1 MKTSIKTFLLPLLFM
16 ACALTATAQRPQEQV
31 RERPSTRRERA
42 SRSTQNLTTIS
53 EPLTNLE
60 ELDTKTGAVII
71 KNYTVIGAVSG
82 FGGSATITAY
92 EFVDT
97 QSGRKEYGVGV
108 ELEESERSERAA
120 IERLYVD
127 YDELDS
133 LIKSTDYVIKI
144 EKSAT
149 MENFEAQYKTRA
161 ELTVTTFNRATGA
174 LRAAISSGVM
184 GRIRIGMTLGNLVDF
199 RKLLIDAKTALDKIK

>member
-1 MKTSIKTFLLPLLFM
+1 M
-16 ACALTATAQRPQEQV
+16 ACSVSATAQVSQEQ
-31 RERPSTRRERA
+31 RRERQSSRRERT
-42 SRSTQNLTTIS
+42 SRSTQNLTSIY

-60 ELDTKTGAVII
+60 ELDTKTGAVIV

-82 FGGSATITAY
+82 FGGAVTVTGY

-97 QSGRKEYGVGV
+97 QSGRKEYGIGV

-120 IERLYVD
+120 AERLYVD

-133 LIKSTDYVIKI
+133 LIKSIDYVIKI

-149 MENFEAQYKTRA
+149 MENFETQYKTRA
-161 ELTVTTFNRATGA
+161 EFTVTTFNRTTGA
-174 LRAAISSGVM
+174 LRASLSSGFM
-184 GRIRIGMTLGNLVDF
+184 GRIRIGMTLGNLADF
-199 RKLLIDAKTALDKIK
+199 RKLLTDAKTALDKIK